1 MSDETVSSTAHIRS
15 TFGGALLGDGG
26 EVDPEEVRKE
36 NLAEFDRWF
45 AAERGKAYARAASWA
60 RCCSGGSADAAADY
74 IEELA
79 EFEAK
84 VAAA

>member
-1 MSDETVSSTAHIRS
+1 MSNESILSATHIRS

-26 EVDPEEVRKE
+26 VVDTEEVRKE

-60 RCCSGGSADAAADY
+60 RCCSGESADAAADY

-79 EFEAK
+79 EFEML
-84 VAAA
+84 AATS